1 MWNSTEPAV
10 VKGLLLRESGM
21 DAVSFTMTVAR
32 RSTEFTREPFEN
44 DSLRPS
50 HVTCSSSDGTEEVS
64 CFAVKLRQ
72 AGQIRDRSG
81 QASVE
86 WDEEA
91 DSRRIRQPFRAIGLA
106 SVPVALG
113 VPLEGAGEFRIALA
127 APDGALGEIDAAS
140 QIGEPCGARDG
151 VEGGQDGGQRQCQV
165 EGNWN
170 AVVRQDQWPERR
182 EILEARPGEEDARAD
197 KCGAEAG
204 ADTPG
209 LHGGVLELDRGRVPL
224 GRTP

>member
-1 MWNSTEPAV
+1 MPGGPASAISR
-10 VKGLLLRESGM
+10 G
-21 DAVSFTMTVAR
+21 
-32 RSTEFTREPFEN
+32 
-44 DSLRPS
+44 SLP
-50 HVTCSSSDGTEEVS
+50 
-64 CFAVKLRQ
+64 L
-72 AGQIRDRSG
+72 
-81 QASVE
+81 
-86 WDEEA
+86 
-91 DSRRIRQPFRAIGLA
+91 P
-106 SVPVALG
+106 LG
-113 VPLEGAGEFRIALA
+113 VALEGAGEFGIAFA
-127 APDGALGEIDAAS
+127 SPDGALDEIDAAS

-197 KCGAEAG
+197 KCCAEAY

-209 LHGGVLELDRGRVPL
+209 LHGGGLELERGRVPL